1 MIDAARCHNAGDNG
15 GSILALQGVQVAR
28 AETSKMRTPKGR
40 RKPADFDDVFAG
52 SRPIELDWPGLAIQ
66 YSWLPP
72 YEGAARTTPN
82 TLQIVFSSNAGVAME
97 YDRIVHDLTAVA
109 GGLYIVG
116 SEPTTLLNV
125 PDHSEILRMHL
136 DMSMLRSAAE
146 RENIRHFE
154 LEPSLRR
161 QGPVTLSHD
170 PVMLGVAH
178 VLRRACLSKVAL
190 SDIEAIHLAH
200 LLVQRVLLLQ
210 HGIDSRRSKP
220 AARLGNN
227 AVRIVFDFIE
237 TNLES
242 IITLDQ
248 LASLVGLSPFHFAR
262 CFKNSTWLA
271 PHQYVLARR
280 IDLAKRRLVTSKDPV
295 REIGWSVGF
304 ENISH
309 FRRQFASQIGVVPG
323 DLRKAIL
330 VLNGSA
336 RKQ

>member
-1 MIDAARCHNAGDNG
+1 
-15 GSILALQGVQVAR
+15 
-28 AETSKMRTPKGR
+28 
-40 RKPADFDDVFAG
+40 
-52 SRPIELDWPGLAIQ
+52 
-66 YSWLPP
+66 
-72 YEGAARTTPN
+72 
-82 TLQIVFSSNAGVAME
+82 
-97 YDRIVHDLTAVA
+97 
-109 GGLYIVG
+109 
-116 SEPTTLLNV
+116 
-125 PDHSEILRMHL
+125 
-136 DMSMLRSAAE
+136 
-146 RENIRHFE
+146 
-154 LEPSLRR
+154 
-161 QGPVTLSHD
+161 
-170 PVMLGVAH
+170 
-178 VLRRACLSKVAL
+178 LSKVAL
-190 SDIEAIHLAH
+190 SDIEANHLAH

-210 HGIDSRRSKP
+210 HGIDWRRSRP
-220 AARLGNN
+220 ASRLGNN
-227 AVRIVFDFIE
+227 AIRVVFDFIE

-262 CFKNSTWLA
+262 CFKNSTGLA

-280 IDLAKRRLVTSKDPV
+280 IDLAKRRLVTSIAPV

>member
-1 MIDAARCHNAGDNG
+1 
-15 GSILALQGVQVAR
+15 
-28 AETSKMRTPKGR
+28 MRTPKGQ
-40 RKPADFDDVFAG
+40 RKPADVDDVFTG
-52 SRPIELDWPGLAIQ
+52 SRRIELDWPGLAAK
-66 YSWLPP
+66 YAWLPP

-97 YDRIVHDLTAVA
+97 YDRIVHDLTAVT

-125 PDHSEILRMHL
+125 PGHSEILRMHH

-154 LEPSLRR
+154 LEPTLRR

-190 SDIEAIHLAH
+190 SDIEANHLAH

-227 AVRIVFDFIE
+227 AIRVVFDFIE

-242 IITLDQ
+242 IITLDH

-262 CFKNSTWLA
+262 CFKNSTGLA

-280 IDLAKRRLVTSKDPV
+280 IDLAKRRLVTSKAPV

>member
-1 MIDAARCHNAGDNG
+1 
-15 GSILALQGVQVAR
+15 
-28 AETSKMRTPKGR
+28 MRTPKGR
-40 RKPADFDDVFAG
+40 RKPAGFDELFAG
-52 SRPIELDWPGLAIQ
+52 SRGIELDWPGLAIE

-109 GGLYIVG
+109 GGLYVVG

-125 PDHSEILRMHL
+125 PDHSEILKMQL
-136 DMSMLRSAAE
+136 DMSLLRSAAE

-154 LEPSLRR
+154 LEPSLRG
-161 QGPVTLSHD
+161 QGHVTLSHD
-170 PVMLGVAH
+170 PVMLGVGH
-178 VLRRACLSKVAL
+178 VLRRACMSKVAL
-190 SDIEAIHLAH
+190 SDIEANHLAH

-210 HGIDSRRSKP
+210 HGIDSRRSRP
-220 AARLGNN
+220 AAARLGDK
-227 AVRIVFDFIE
+227 AIRVVFDFIE
-237 TNLES
+237 ANLES
-242 IITLDQ
+242 IITLDR

-262 CFKNSTWLA
+262 CFKNSTGLA

-280 IDLAKRRLVTSKDPV
+280 IDLAKRRLVSSKAPV

-330 VLNGSA
+330 AQNGSA

>member
-1 MIDAARCHNAGDNG
+1 MA
-15 GSILALQGVQVAR
+15 
-28 AETSKMRTPKGR
+28 TPRGR
-40 RKPADFDDVFAG
+40 RKPADVDDVFAG
-52 SRPIELDWPGLAIQ
+52 SRRIELDWPGLAAK
-66 YSWLPP
+66 YAWLPP

-97 YDRIVHDLTAVA
+97 YDRIVHDLTAVT

-125 PDHSEILRMHL
+125 PDQSEILRMHL

-154 LEPSLRR
+154 LEPSLRG

-170 PVMLGVAH
+170 PVMLGVGH

-190 SDIEAIHLAH
+190 SDIEANHLAH

-210 HGIDSRRSKP
+210 HGIDSRRSRP

-227 AVRIVFDFIE
+227 AIRMVFDFIE

-242 IITLDQ
+242 IITLDH

-262 CFKNSTWLA
+262 SSRIRQGSHRINTCWPGASTLPSA
-271 PHQYVLARR
+271 
-280 IDLAKRRLVTSKDPV
+280 
-295 REIGWSVGF
+295 
-304 ENISH
+304 
-309 FRRQFASQIGVVPG
+309 AS
-323 DLRKAIL
+323 
-330 VLNGSA
+330 SA
-336 RKQ
+336 RKLRSGNSAGRSGSRTSATSGGSSRPRSGSFRATCARPFSC

>member
-1 MIDAARCHNAGDNG
+1 
-15 GSILALQGVQVAR
+15 
-28 AETSKMRTPKGR
+28 
-40 RKPADFDDVFAG
+40 
-52 SRPIELDWPGLAIQ
+52 
-66 YSWLPP
+66 
-72 YEGAARTTPN
+72 
-82 TLQIVFSSNAGVAME
+82 VFSSNAGVAME
-97 YDRIVHDLTAVA
+97 YDRIVHDLTAVT

-116 SEPTTLLNV
+116 SEPTTFLNV
-125 PDHSEILRMHL
+125 PDQSEILRMHL

-146 RENIRHFE
+146 HENIRHFE
-154 LEPSLRR
+154 LEPSLRG

-170 PVMLGVAH
+170 PVMLGVGH
-178 VLRRACLSKVAL
+178 VLRRACMSKVAL
-190 SDIEAIHLAH
+190 SDIEANHLAH

-210 HGIDSRRSKP
+210 HGIDSRRSRP

-227 AVRIVFDFIE
+227 AIRIVFDFIE

-242 IITLDQ
+242 IITLDH

-262 CFKNSTWLA
+262 CFKNSTGLA

-280 IDLAKRRLVTSKDPV
+280 IDLAKRRLVSSKAPV